1 MKHIRNLLFYIFA
14 PIIIWLVDWALKD
27 QPEP

>member
-14 PIIIWLVDWALKD
+14 PIIIRLVDWALKD